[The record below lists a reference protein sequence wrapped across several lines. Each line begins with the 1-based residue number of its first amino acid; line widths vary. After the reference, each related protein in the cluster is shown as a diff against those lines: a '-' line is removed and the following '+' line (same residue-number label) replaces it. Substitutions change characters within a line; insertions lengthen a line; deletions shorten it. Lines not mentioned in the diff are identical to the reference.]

1 MDKQGLKYTVETFAS
16 DPEVKAHIYQQL
28 TEFEPYLLPGSHIAV
43 LIKDRK
49 AVSSNKT
56 GKKAGV
62 VVTFSLSA
70 EGGQIHGKGAAAD
83 VYEAAKIAKNDI
95 LKQFDS
101 IQNQLVS
108 TQDREVEINEIMT
121 NPTGH
126 TLH

>member
-43 LIKDRK
+43 LIRDRK
-49 AVSSNKT
+49 EATNR
-56 GKKAGV
+56 KKGV

-83 VYEAAKIAKNDI
+83 VYEAAKIAKDDI

-108 TQDREVEINEIMT
+108 AQDREVEINEIMT
-121 NPTGH
+121 NPTGQ

>member
-43 LIKDRK
+43 LIKD
-49 AVSSNKT
+49 
-56 GKKAGV
+56 KKEATTQKNRV
-62 VVTFSLSA
+62 IVTFSLSA

-83 VYEAAKIAKNDI
+83 VYEAAKIAKDDI
-95 LKQFDS
+95 LQQFDS

-108 TQDREVEINEIMT
+108 AQDREVEINEIMT

>member
-1 MDKQGLKYTVETFAS
+1 MEKNSLKYTVETFTS

-43 LIKDRK
+43 LIRD
-49 AVSSNKT
+49 T
-56 GKKAGV
+56 KKQPGV

-70 EGGQIHGKGAAAD
+70 EGGQIHGKGKGAD
-83 VYEAAKIAKNDI
+83 VYEAAKMAKEDI
-95 LKQFDS
+95 LSQFDS

-108 TQDREVEINEIMT
+108 AQDREVEISQIT
-121 NPTGH
+121 NNPSGH

>member
-1 MDKQGLKYTVETFAS
+1 MDKTSLKYTVETFAS

-43 LIKDRK
+43 LIKDK
-49 AVSSNKT
+49 KKT
-56 GKKAGV
+56 KTDGQKV
-62 VVTFSLSA
+62 IVTFSLSA
-70 EGGQIHGKGAAAD
+70 EGGQMHGKGAAAD

-95 LKQFDS
+95 LNQFDS

-108 TQDREVEINEIMT
+108 ALDREVEINEIVA
-121 NPTGH
+121 NRGGH

>member
-1 MDKQGLKYTVETFAS
+1 MDKNSLKYTVETFAS

-49 AVSSNKT
+49 ES
-56 GKKAGV
+56 KKAEAQV
-62 VVTFSLSA
+62 IVTFSLSA

-101 IQNQLVS
+101 IHNQLVS
-108 TQDREVEINEIMT
+108 AQDRDVEISEIVS
-121 NPTGH
+121 NRGAH

>member
-28 TEFEPYLLPGSHIAV
+28 SEFEPYLLPGSHIAV
-43 LIKDRK
+43 LIKD
-49 AVSSNKT
+49 
-56 GKKAGV
+56 KKKNGDKMAGV

-70 EGGQIHGKGAAAD
+70 EGGQIHGKGAGAD

-108 TQDREVEINEIMT
+108 AHDREVEINEIMT

>member
-43 LIKDRK
+43 LIKDRNET
-49 AVSSNKT
+49 A
-56 GKKAGV
+56 KKNRV

-108 TQDREVEINEIMT
+108 AQDREVEINEIMT
-121 NPTGH
+121 NPTGQ